1 MVSNTY
7 IEQEKRIPSFN
18 EYFEGRAPPQYP
30 LYLKCD
36 SEKRRK
42 LKTLPFE
49 KYRVFQEK

>member
-30 LYLKCD
+30 YPKKGFNIALKNLLTNFWD
-36 SEKRRK
+36 TMSMI
-42 LKTLPFE
+42 FS
-49 KYRVFQEK
+49 